1 MNTERKNNGCWR
13 NTDRIILIR
22 PTLDVDAVKWLQ
34 AKALCWFPGSCAG
47 FLVLRMLFIV
57 NYFLSGVPV
66 PSYT

>member
-1 MNTERKNNGCWR
+1 MT
-13 NTDRIILIR
+13 

-34 AKALCWFPGSCAG
+34 AKAPCWFPGSCAG

-66 PSYT
+66 PFFFHLISFTNFHKIHL